1 MLNNKG
7 KQYLEVFF
15 MKKIIGMLL
24 LLVSVYAYA
33 DAQVRSKQQ
42 LEEAFKANGS
52 EGYDSIPWGATFEEV
67 SALYPKAKVEKT
79 DDYSKT
85 LTRNGSSSNV
95 TLNYY
100 FFDDKLYKGQTVYD
114 NPDNDTVTALANKLV
129 SLYGKN
135 FEKKDIYDKGKTY
148 YSAFEKSFRADY
160 GLYGDYY
167 LWKKEGWNI
176 TWKKTPTFVVQY
188 DIINLYTKNFDYED
202 YQPNSVQTPIT
213 YENPKRN
220 SEIENI
226 KQKRKE
232 DEIKKKMNDLDL

>member
-1 MLNNKG
+1 
-7 KQYLEVFF
+7 

-24 LLVSVYAYA
+24 LLVSFYAYA
-33 DAQVRSKQQ
+33 DAQIRSKQQ
-42 LEEAFKANGS
+42 LEEAFKANGN
-52 EGYDSIPWGATFEEV
+52 EGYDSIPWDATLGEV
-67 SALYPKAKVEKT
+67 SALYPNAAINEIDSYT
-79 DDYSKT
+79 KT
-85 LTRNGSSSNV
+85 LTRKGTSSNV

-100 FFDDKLYKGQTVYD
+100 FFDEKLYKGQTVYE
-114 NPDNDTVTALANKLV
+114 NPDNDTVTALLNKLV
-129 SLYGKN
+129 NLYGKN
-135 FEKKDIYDKGKTY
+135 FEKNDIYDKGKTY
-148 YSAFEKSFRADY
+148 YSNFEKSFRADY

-167 LWKKEGWNI
+167 LWKKEGWNVV
-176 TWKKTPTFVVQY
+176 WNKTSSFVVQF

-220 SEIENI
+220 TEIESI